1 MIQVVIIDDDP
12 LVTASLKT
20 ILEVSNEIEV
30 TGIGHCAKEAVA
42 LYEERKPAIILT
54 DIRMPDGTGIDA
66 ARKILT
72 RDPNAV
78 ILLLTTFDDDA
89 YIREALDLGVKGY
102 LIKQN
107 LSAIVPSIKAAYN
120 GQAVFGAEI
129 VTKFPT
135 LLKNNDSYLTTHFSE
150 REKMILKEIATGKN
164 NKEIAQALFLSEGT
178 VRNYISKLLEKLE
191 LRDRTQLAIYYYQ
204 HLQ

>member
-54 DIRMPDGTGIDA
+54 DIRMPDGTG
-66 ARKILT
+66 L
-72 RDPNAV
+72 
-78 ILLLTTFDDDA
+78 DDA

-120 GQAVFGAEI
+120 GQAVFGA
-129 VTKFPT
+129 K
-135 LLKNNDSYLTTHFSE
+135 SS
-150 REKMILKEIATGKN
+150 RS
-164 NKEIAQALFLSEGT
+164 FL
-178 VRNYISKLLEKLE
+178 
-191 LRDRTQLAIYYYQ
+191 
-204 HLQ
+204 HC

>member
-54 DIRMPDGTGIDA
+54 DIRMPDGTGLDA
-66 ARKILT
+66 ARNILT

-150 REKMILKEIATGKN
+150 REKM
-164 NKEIAQALFLSEGT
+164 AQALFLSEGT